1 MSYDRPNN
9 IAEFD
14 IHKYDKLKSHPKI
27 AAIFDNMPSNL
38 TDLEK
43 AYYVY
48 LELGKILTQ
57 SVPYLYAPNKVF
69 SRDYYEAEIDENFYG
84 ICRSMSELYCCILQ
98 DERIGIDCDVVLKR
112 PANPESHADTILNID
127 GKHYMANLISD
138 LYRIKTSKRV
148 IRFGFKVSEAVEN
161 MDCDYIDP
169 LLAIYGSIDEIPTKD
184 IERMDKKFGYSYSDK
199 SAPDETRGLYTED
212 VLMMIYKELSS
223 QKPFDEY
230 VLKGRNPENVDVLK
244 CKMDFVFEYVNR
256 FTPFLEGIKPLE
268 LKSYVCATLLNETLL
283 VAC

>member
-9 IAEFD
+9 IAEFN

-69 SRDYYEAEIDENFYG
+69 SRDYYEAEI
-84 ICRSMSELYCCILQ
+84 
-98 DERIGIDCDVVLKR
+98 GIDCDVVLKR
-112 PANPESHADTILNID
+112 PANPESHADTILNIG

-169 LLAIYGSIDEIPTKD
+169 LLAIYGSIDEIPTKE
-184 IERMDKKFGYSYSDK
+184 IERIDKKFGYSYSDK
-199 SAPDETRGLYTED
+199 SASLEVFT
-212 VLMMIYKELSS
+212 
-223 QKPFDEY
+223 QKMF
-230 VLKGRNPENVDVLK
+230 
-244 CKMDFVFEYVNR
+244 
-256 FTPFLEGIKPLE
+256 
-268 LKSYVCATLLNETLL
+268 
-283 VAC
+283 